1 MIRLT
6 RAVAAAVALAVVPVF
21 PAASLTAQKPIA
33 YAPGA
38 ARYHLISV
46 ITRSQEQG
54 GQRAEFKITN
64 EQQVSVTLSEHGK
77 DTLDFAYT
85 LDSSRVVSNPPVQLP
100 DVSKLVGTSVKGSM
114 SSHGKVYALTSSAAD
129 SDADARNLVEG
140 MSKFLLPFPED
151 AAVGSSWTD
160 TTVNSVAS
168 EGNKLDMSAI
178 TTSRVVGDTT
188 YRGQKAWRVERTS
201 VLSLQGKQSQSGQ
214 ELQVEGEG
222 TGNGMYYLSAT
233 GTYLGSSATQRM
245 NMRITIPSTGE
256 TVPVTQAVT
265 STVELLK

>member
-6 RAVAAAVALAVVPVF
+6 RAVAAAAALTTLQVLSAAV
-21 PAASLTAQKPIA
+21 LTAQSQIA

-54 GQRAEFKITN
+54 GQKAEFKITN
-64 EQQVSVTLSEHGK
+64 EQQVSVTLSKHGK

-85 LDSSRVVSNPPVQLP
+85 LDSSTVVSNPPVKLP

-114 SSHGKVYALTSSAAD
+114 SPRGKVYALSSSAAE

-140 MSKFLLPFPED
+140 MSKFLLTLPVN

-160 TTVNSVAS
+160 TTLNSVSS

-178 TTSRVVGDTT
+178 TTSRIVGDTT
-188 YRGQKAWRVERTS
+188 FRGQKAWRVERTS
-201 VLSLQGKQSQSGQ
+201 VLSLQGKQSQAGQ
-214 ELQVEGEG
+214 DLQVEGDG
-222 TGNGMYYLSAT
+222 TGNGMYYLST
-233 GTYLGSSATQRM
+233 SGTYLGSSATQRM
-245 NMRITIPSTGE
+245 NMRITIPATGE
-256 TVPVTQAVT
+256 SVPVTQAVT
-265 STVELLK
+265 STVEMLK

>member
-1 MIRLT
+1 MIRAP
-6 RAVAAAVALAVVPVF
+6 RAVAAVAALASL
-21 PAASLTAQKPIA
+21 PALAATLIAQKPMT
-33 YAPGA
+33 YAPGS

-54 GQRAEFKITN
+54 GQKAEFKITN
-64 EQQVSVTLSEHGK
+64 EQQVTVKLSAHGS

-85 LDSSRVVSNPPVQLP
+85 LDSSKVVSNPPVQLP
-100 DVSKLVGTSVKGSM
+100 DVSKLVGTSVMGSM
-114 SSHGKVYALTSSAAD
+114 SAHGKVYALSSSAAD
-129 SDADARNLVEG
+129 SDPDAKNLVEG
-140 MSKFLLPFPED
+140 MSKFLLPLPED

-160 TTVNSVAS
+160 TTVNSVSS

-188 YRGQKAWRVERTS
+188 FQGQKAWRVERTS
-201 VLSLQGKQSQSGQ
+201 VLSLQGKQSQGGQ

-222 TGNGMYYLSAT
+222 TGNGTYYLGAN
-233 GTYLGSSATQRM
+233 GVYLGSSATQRM
-245 NMRITIPSTGE
+245 NMRITLPATGQ

-265 STVELLK
+265 STVEMIR

>member
-1 MIRLT
+1 MIRLA
-6 RAVAAAVALAVVPVF
+6 RAVAAVAALASLPVF
-21 PAASLTAQKPIA
+21 FTTALTAQKPIT
-33 YAPGA
+33 YAPGS

-54 GQRAEFKITN
+54 GQKAEFKITN
-64 EQQVSVTLSEHGK
+64 EQQVTVQLSAHGQ

-85 LDSSRVVSNPPVQLP
+85 LDSSKVESNPPIQLP

-114 SSHGKVYALTSSAAD
+114 SAHGKVYELSSNAAD
-129 SDADARNLVEG
+129 SDANAKNLVEG

-151 AAVGSSWTD
+151 AAIGSAWTD
-160 TTVNSVAS
+160 TTVNSVS
-168 EGNKLDMSAI
+168 GEGSKLDMSAI

-188 YRGQKAWRVERTS
+188 FQGQKAWRVERTS
-201 VLSLQGKQSQSGQ
+201 VLALQGTQSQAGQ
-214 ELQVEGEG
+214 ELKVEGNG
-222 TGNGMYYLSAT
+222 TGNGTYYLGAN

-245 NMRITIPSTGE
+245 NMRITLPATGQ

-265 STVELLK
+265 STVEMIR